1 MKQWNKGDNLEYK
14 DFNDYE
20 LVYYIHDGNED
31 ANNILIKKYE
41 PLINKVALKMLPYCK
56 GNGLELED
64 LVQEGMI
71 GLNHAIERYKEQED
85 ILFFTYAKK
94 CIERKIIS
102 VVVWSNRNKNK
113 VLNESV
119 SYDNDENQIIK
130 YLQDKNPSPLE
141 EVVNIEKEEDLL
153 KEFKKNLTD
162 FEKQVFEL
170 HISGFKYKEIA
181 ELLNK
186 TPKSID
192 NTIQRIKT
200 KLKKQMNIKDWNNL
214 LFFI

>member
-1 MKQWNKGDNLEYK
+1 MEYR

-20 LVYYIHDGNED
+20 LVSYIHEGNED

-41 PLINKVALKMLPYCK
+41 PLINKVAVRMLPYCK
-56 GNGLELED
+56 NSGLEIED

-102 VVVWSNRNKNK
+102 VVLGSNRKKNK
-113 VLNESV
+113 ILNESI
-119 SYDNDENQIIK
+119 SYDDEENLILK
-130 YLQDKNPSPLE
+130 YIQDNGPSPLE
-141 EVVNIEKEEDLL
+141 EVMNTEVEENLIN
-153 KEFKKNLTD
+153 KFKGYLTD
-162 FEKQVFEL
+162 FEEQVFQL
-170 HISGFKYKEIA
+170 HILGFKYKEIA
-181 ELLNK
+181 EILDK

-200 KLKKQMNIKDWNNL
+200 KLKKQMSVKD
-214 LFFI
+214 

>member
-1 MKQWNKGDNLEYK
+1 MEYK

-102 VVVWSNRNKNK
+102 VVVGSNRNKNK

-181 ELLNK
+181 ELLDK
-186 TPKSID
+186 SPKSID

-200 KLKKQMNIKDWNNL
+200 KLKKQMNIKD
-214 LFFI
+214 

>member
-1 MKQWNKGDNLEYK
+1 MEYK

-20 LVYYIHDGNED
+20 LVYYIHEGNED

-41 PLINKVALKMLPYCK
+41 PLINKVALRMLPYCK
-56 GNGLELED
+56 SNGLELED

-71 GLNHAIERYKEQED
+71 GLNHAIERYQEQED
-85 ILFFTYAKK
+85 TLFYTYAKT

-102 VVVWSNRNKNK
+102 VVLSSNRNKNK
-113 VLNESV
+113 ILNESV
-119 SYDNDENQIIK
+119 SYDDEENLIIK

-141 EVVNIEKEEDLL
+141 EMVNIEIEKNLL
-153 KEFKKNLTD
+153 KKFKENLTD
-162 FEKQVFEL
+162 FEEQVFEL
-170 HISGFKYKEIA
+170 HISGFKYREIA
-181 ELLNK
+181 KILDK

-200 KLKKQMNIKDWNNL
+200 KLKKQMNIKD
-214 LFFI
+214 

>member
-1 MKQWNKGDNLEYK
+1 MEYRE
-14 DFNDYE
+14 FNDYE
-20 LVYYIHDGNED
+20 LVSYIHEGNED

-41 PLINKVALKMLPYCK
+41 PLINKVALRMLPYCK
-56 GNGLELED
+56 SNGLELED

-71 GLNHAIERYKEQED
+71 GLNHAIERYQEQED
-85 ILFFTYAKK
+85 TLFYTYAKK

-102 VVVWSNRNKNK
+102 VVLSSNRSKNR

-119 SYDNDENQIIK
+119 SYDNEENLIIK
-130 YLQDKNPSPLE
+130 YLQDKTPSPLE
-141 EVVNIEKEEDLL
+141 EMVNIEIEKNLL
-153 KEFKKNLTD
+153 KKFKENLTD
-162 FEKQVFEL
+162 FEEQVFEL

-181 ELLNK
+181 KILDK

-200 KLKKQMNIKDWNNL
+200 KLKKQMNIKD
-214 LFFI
+214 

>member
-1 MKQWNKGDNLEYK
+1 MEYK

-20 LVYYIHDGNED
+20 LVYYIHEGNED

-41 PLINKVALKMLPYCK
+41 PLINKVALRMLPYCK
-56 GNGLELED
+56 SNGLELED

-71 GLNHAIERYKEQED
+71 GLNHAIERYQEQED
-85 ILFFTYAKK
+85 TLFYTYAKT

-102 VVVWSNRNKNK
+102 VVLSSNRNKNK
-113 VLNESV
+113 ILNESV
-119 SYDNDENQIIK
+119 SYDDEENLIIK
-130 YLQDKNPSPLE
+130 YLQDKTPSPLE
-141 EVVNIEKEEDLL
+141 EIVNIEIEENLL
-153 KEFKKNLTD
+153 KKFKENLTD
-162 FEKQVFEL
+162 FEEQVFEL

-181 ELLNK
+181 KILDK

-200 KLKKQMNIKDWNNL
+200 KLKKQMNIKD
-214 LFFI
+214 

>member
-1 MKQWNKGDNLEYK
+1 MEYR

-20 LVYYIHDGNED
+20 LVSYIHEGNED

-41 PLINKVALKMLPYCK
+41 PLINKIALKMLPYCRS
-56 GNGLELED
+56 NGLELAD

-71 GLNHAIERYKEQED
+71 GLNHAIDKYQEQEN
-85 ILFFTYAKK
+85 ILFYTYAKK

-102 VVVWSNRNKNK
+102 VVITSNRSKNK
-113 VLNESV
+113 ILNESV
-119 SYDNDENQIIK
+119 SYDDEENKIIK
-130 YLQDKNPSPLE
+130 YLQDSNPSPLE
-141 EVVNIEKEEDLL
+141 EVMDLEIQENL
-153 KEFKKNLTD
+153 LSKVKNNLTE
-162 FEKQVFEL
+162 FEEQVFEL

-181 ELLNK
+181 GMLDK

-200 KLKKQMNIKDWNNL
+200 KIKKQLNI
-214 LFFI
+214 

>member
-1 MKQWNKGDNLEYK
+1 MEYK
-14 DFNDYE
+14 EFNDYE

-41 PLINKVALKMLPYCK
+41 PLINKVALRMLPYCK

-71 GLNHAIERYKEQED
+71 GLNHAIERYREQED

-102 VVVWSNRNKNK
+102 VVVGSNRNKNK
-113 VLNESV
+113 ILNESL
-119 SYDNDENQIIK
+119 SYDNEENLIIK
-130 YLQDKNPSPLE
+130 YLQDKKPSPLE

-153 KEFKKNLTD
+153 KELKKNLTD
-162 FEKQVFEL
+162 FEEEVFEL
-170 HISGFKYKEIA
+170 HITGFKYKEIA

-200 KLKKQMNIKDWNNL
+200 KLKKQMNIK
-214 LFFI
+214 

>member
-1 MKQWNKGDNLEYK
+1 MEYK

-102 VVVWSNRNKNK
+102 VVVGSNRNKNK

-141 EVVNIEKEEDLL
+141 EVVNVEKEEDLL

-200 KLKKQMNIKDWNNL
+200 KLKRQMNIE
-214 LFFI
+214 